1 MGEANRFPRTRCILK
16 QDIQLTVGS
25 GFEITE
31 RASLSIIEHSVVETS
46 LSSLQDEGSACLLGE
61 ADRPVSHCSIGTM
74 LIQGITMSEVRERES
89 LSSCHRAV
97 SPFVRPPLFY
107 EIPPLFAWLAYSQ
120 HRPPIDKFP
129 PYAKKK
135 EKRNFPS
142 RELPPFESI
151 GNVPIG
157 RHETFYR
164 AFKN

>member
-74 LIQGITMSEVRERES
+74 LIQGITMSEVREREP
-89 LSSCHRAV
+89 LVVSSRRV
-97 SPFVRPPLFY
+97 TIRSTT
-107 EIPPLFAWLAYSQ
+107 
-120 HRPPIDKFP
+120 
-129 PYAKKK
+129 
-135 EKRNFPS
+135 
-142 RELPPFESI
+142 
-151 GNVPIG
+151 
-157 RHETFYR
+157 TFL
-164 AFKN
+164 